1 MSGFKA
7 GDLLHVTRAAGPQ
20 FVRPFGFRLIRA
32 LDWTTF
38 DGWIWLDGY
47 QLDERGDAVARRSIF
62 VMQSGLRP
70 AGCAPLIRPGI
81 SRPDV
86 QRND

>member
-1 MSGFKA
+1 MSGFTA

-20 FVRPFGFRLIRA
+20 FVRPFDFRLIRA

-47 QLDERGDAVARRSIF
+47 VRHEALFDRVEVKDLHQCPVVVGH
-62 VMQSGLRP
+62 
-70 AGCAPLIRPGI
+70 
-81 SRPDV
+81 
-86 QRND
+86 